1 MQCRFCLTQNSEDVE
16 RCIRCNKRLSGDITV
31 DGLAMAGATALAPRP
46 RTRRS
51 TVDTTFDG
59 NTAPHR
65 KVRSAAATFGENE
78 SPTQPLLFSTESPG
92 KVIPFDTI
100 PRGASVSVP
109 RQEPV
114 KSSGHAPGG
123 TQPGASKPA
132 IRKHVAGS
140 RTVNDAQGSLDLE
153 MLAPAPQG
161 PRILKTTVEA
171 SIYCDAPVAAPM
183 HRSVAAFL
191 DSAMILIGCSLFLAI
206 VQFFGD
212 GIKLDRF
219 NLVVMGGTLFLIP
232 MFYGLLFAI
241 AGRET
246 AGQNWTDLRLI
257 NFDGFPP
264 DGASRTLRFVGCWLS
279 FGACGAGLLWALV
292 DEENLSWHDHMS
304 KTFVTL
310 RESDTSFF
318 RERVR

>member
-1 MQCRFCLTQNSEDVE
+1 MQCRFCLTQNSEDSE

-46 RTRRS
+46 RARRS

-171 SIYCDAPVAAPM
+171 SI
-183 HRSVAAFL
+183 
-191 DSAMILIGCSLFLAI
+191 
-206 VQFFGD
+206 
-212 GIKLDRF
+212 
-219 NLVVMGGTLFLIP
+219 
-232 MFYGLLFAI
+232 
-241 AGRET
+241 
-246 AGQNWTDLRLI
+246 
-257 NFDGFPP
+257 
-264 DGASRTLRFVGCWLS
+264 
-279 FGACGAGLLWALV
+279 
-292 DEENLSWHDHMS
+292 
-304 KTFVTL
+304 
-310 RESDTSFF
+310 
-318 RERVR
+318 